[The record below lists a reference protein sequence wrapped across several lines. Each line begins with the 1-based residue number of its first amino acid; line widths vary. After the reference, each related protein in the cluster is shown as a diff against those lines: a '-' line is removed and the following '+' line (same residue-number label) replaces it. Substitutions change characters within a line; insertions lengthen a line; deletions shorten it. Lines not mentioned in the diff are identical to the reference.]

1 MSDWVC
7 QSVCVFVCFAPPSS
21 LLSSVAAALS
31 GQPLCVALGF
41 VARCWSGWRMYC
53 SAGQPASG
61 RAGEARVLLHRRRAV
76 ERARDPERRRQGE

>member
-1 MSDWVC
+1 
-7 QSVCVFVCFAPPSS
+7 
-21 LLSSVAAALS
+21 
-31 GQPLCVALGF
+31 
-41 VARCWSGWRMYC
+41 MYC